1 MVFFGRLIMNGL
13 ADSPTGESLARL
25 YYFNGTFAYMITL
38 AACRALIRYLDP
50 PQWHIDH
57 QIGKVLFE
65 RRDNFS
71 AYRTVPHFF
80 EPDWS
85 LRSDC
90 YVPLADEQPADIEVG
105 AILNARR
112 RQLFGE
118 GRPLL
123 PPHA

>member
-1 MVFFGRLIMNGL
+1 
-13 ADSPTGESLARL
+13 
-25 YYFNGTFAYMITL
+25 MITP

-57 QIGKVLFE
+57 QISKVLFE